1 MKTNEIKIL
10 LQKFFDGTT
19 TPEEEMILEELLL
32 NGQPHPGL
40 EAEERMFRERLDI
53 RNQEIPVPE
62 DLEFLVLNRLAPL
75 QNRPERS
82 NKRILYYMM
91 SAAAAILVLISS
103 VVFLNRQD
111 QSMTISDPQLA
122 YAESREALEM
132 VSSMLNRGTAG
143 LSTLNKLNTAVKP
156 LQNLSSIDKAANE
169 LSILSKFGDALESAQ
184 KFANDK

>member
-10 LQKFFDGTT
+10 LQKFFDGMT
-19 TPEEEMILEELLL
+19 TPEEEMILEEFFLS
-32 NGQPHPGL
+32 GQAHPGL
-40 EAEERMFRERLDI
+40 ETEERMFREILNI
-53 RNQEIPVPE
+53 RNKEIPVPE

-75 QNRPERS
+75 QNQPERS
-82 NKRILYYMM
+82 RKRIIYYMM
-91 SAAAAILVLISS
+91 SAAAIIVLLISS
-103 VVFLNRQD
+103 VIFLNRQD
-111 QSMTISDPQLA
+111 QSMTISDPKLA
-122 YAESREALEM
+122 YSESREALEM